1 MATSFIDFN
10 ALRPNAAM
18 EAYQQGQQNQLAQ
31 MQLGQQQQAI
41 RDAEAEREAYKGA
54 ANFGEVSQRLMK
66 QGLGKQALAVS
77 AAEAKQR
84 ADKIALLK
92 DTTTLM
98 KNTATQIMANPAIA
112 REAVIDFGQRTGTD
126 VSRDLAQLDS
136 YGGDAEAIKQWA
148 AGHALDADK
157 LLPKFQ
163 EFSTPGGGKQLG
175 AVDPLTAKF
184 TATTT
189 MAPQL
194 SPYEKARIGQEQ
206 ARLNQES
213 TSVVYQQDANGN
225 IVALPSK
232 LKAGEMPKAR
242 TAVAPGA
249 GMTPLEGKPS
259 EAVAKERGSINQQ
272 KSIIAG
278 ALTELK
284 NNPDAFGMGRGM
296 MGSVVGESAAGKLM
310 ETPEETQARAFIFNT
325 VSNVI
330 HERAGTAQSAGEQ
343 ATLMRFL
350 PGENDNAQQ
359 ITDKLKGYEKWL
371 AAKESGVGHR
381 KSETPSATGNSVS
394 LPDGRT
400 MTFPDAA
407 AAAAFKKAA
416 GL

>member
-1 MATSFIDFN
+1 MATSLIDFN

-18 EAYQQGQQNQLAQ
+18 ESYQQGQQNQLAQ

-92 DTTTLM
+92 DTTALM

-112 REAVIDFGQRTGTD
+112 KEALVAFGQQTGTD

-136 YGGDAEAIKQWA
+136 YAGNADAIKQWA
-148 AGHALDADK
+148 AGHALEADK

-163 EFSTPGGGKQLG
+163 HFDTGGAVQMGTVNPVSGAFTPG
-175 AVDPLTAKF
+175 
-184 TATTT
+184 TTVKKT
-189 MAPQL
+189 M
-194 SPYEKARIGQEQ
+194 SDYEKSRIGQENT
-206 ARLNQES
+206 RLAQES

-225 IVALPSK
+225 VVALPSK
-232 LKAGEMPKAR
+232 LKAGEVPKAR
-242 TAVAPGA
+242 VAVAPGT

-259 EAVAKERGSINQQ
+259 EKVSAERISTNQQ
-272 KSIIAG
+272 KSIIKG
-278 ALTELK
+278 ALDAVEKTPE
-284 NNPDAFGMGRGM
+284 AFGLARGVQGDMIGGRLAT
-296 MGSVVGESAAGKLM
+296 SAENEARSYVYNVVSG
-310 ETPEETQARAFIFNT
+310 
-325 VSNVI
+325 VI
-330 HERAGTAQSAGEQ
+330 KERSGTAQSASEKS
-343 ATLMRFL
+343 TLDKFL
-350 PGENDNAQQ
+350 PSEFDNATQ
-359 ITDKLKGYEKWL
+359 IKDKLNGFNRYLEDREKGTTNRVSKTD
-371 AAKESGVGHR
+371 
-381 KSETPSATGNSVS
+381 TPSATGNSVS

-400 MTFPDAA
+400 MIFPDAA